1 MSVEL
6 HFEHFEPKL
15 SPYIVGTQW
24 TGMVNTSTFVIF
36 QSVFAEG
43 VMASIFLFLHE
54 TCNFKPLIRA
64 ERSSGR
70 SPERSEVS
78 LKFFEFKI
86 VV

>member
-6 HFEHFEPKL
+6 HFEPKL

-43 VMASIFLFLHE
+43 VMASIL
-54 TCNFKPLIRA
+54 LIFA
-64 ERSSGR
+64 
-70 SPERSEVS
+70 
-78 LKFFEFKI
+78 
-86 VV
+86 